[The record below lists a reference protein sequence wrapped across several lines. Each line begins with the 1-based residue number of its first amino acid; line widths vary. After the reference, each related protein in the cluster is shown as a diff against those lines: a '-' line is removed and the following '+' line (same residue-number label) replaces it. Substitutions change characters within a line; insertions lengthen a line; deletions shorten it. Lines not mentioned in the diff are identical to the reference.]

1 MPPSIKHA
9 KRTYPFSGILSACAR
24 PEECTH
30 ECSSPCAANAISTD
44 SSCDFRGGKRHRA
57 LTSSRHAIGRR
68 FFRYPDVIFAPAAI
82 AALASQCA
90 PTVAPATVLAIIQ
103 TESRGD
109 PFALNVNGG
118 RQPARQTSAADAAAT
133 ARRYVAAGYSVD
145 LGLGQINSR
154 NMRWLGLTWET
165 VFDPCTNVAA
175 LGRVLTANYNSAI
188 AGRDPQSALRVA
200 LSMYNTGSQTRGF
213 RNGYVAK
220 VVGNAGVANTATLY
234 RDELPA
240 MAIAAPASLD
250 PRQSLAAENAA
261 PPTPALQPRPAPPPK
276 WNVFERAAYD
286 RETQILAES
295 ERSSI

>member
-1 MPPSIKHA
+1 MA
-9 KRTYPFSGILSACAR
+9 FSA
-24 PEECTH
+24 
-30 ECSSPCAANAISTD
+30 
-44 SSCDFRGGKRHRA
+44 
-57 LTSSRHAIGRR
+57 
-68 FFRYPDVIFAPAAI
+68 AAI
-82 AALASQCA
+82 LALASQCA
-90 PTVAPATVLAIIQ
+90 PSVAPETVLAIIQ
-103 TESRGD
+103 TESSGE

-118 RQPARQTSAADAAAT
+118 RQPARQTNAADAAAT

-175 LGRVLTANYNSAI
+175 LARVLTTNYNAVK
-188 AGRDPQSALRVA
+188 AGRDPQTALRVA

-220 VVGNAGVANTATLY
+220 VVGNASVASTAALY
-234 RDELPA
+234 RDEIPA
-240 MAIAAPASLD
+240 VAIAAPASVDL
-250 PRQSLAAENAA
+250 RGNLAAENTAL
-261 PPTPALQPRPAPPPK
+261 PTPILQTRPAAPPK

-286 RETQILAES
+286 RETQILADN

>member
-1 MPPSIKHA
+1 M
-9 KRTYPFSGILSACAR
+9 TYSA
-24 PEECTH
+24 
-30 ECSSPCAANAISTD
+30 
-44 SSCDFRGGKRHRA
+44 
-57 LTSSRHAIGRR
+57 
-68 FFRYPDVIFAPAAI
+68 AAI
-82 AALASQCA
+82 LALASQCA
-90 PTVAPATVLAIIQ
+90 PSVAPETVLAIIQ
-103 TESRGD
+103 TESSGE

-118 RQPARQTSAADAAAT
+118 RQPAHQTNAADAAAT

-175 LGRVLTANYNSAI
+175 LARVLTTNYNAVS
-188 AGRDPQSALRVA
+188 AGRDPQTALRVA

-220 VVGNAGVANTATLY
+220 VIGNAGVATLGAPY
-234 RDELPA
+234 SPTIPVDVET
-240 MAIAAPASLD
+240 APASGDL
-250 PRQSLAAENAA
+250 RELLILENTASQA
-261 PPTPALQPRPAPPPK
+261 PTAKPRPAPPPR

-286 RETQILAES
+286 RETQMLAEI